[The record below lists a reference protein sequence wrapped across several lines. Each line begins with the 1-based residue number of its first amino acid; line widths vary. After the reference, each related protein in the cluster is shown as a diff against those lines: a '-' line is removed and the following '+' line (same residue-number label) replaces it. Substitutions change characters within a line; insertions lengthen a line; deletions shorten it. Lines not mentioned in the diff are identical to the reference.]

1 MKKAYLILTMAVMLV
16 VAGIAIDGYS
26 NSASA
31 QDNSNERQRP
41 AVDRSVTNIN
51 NGVVIELTSSDPD
64 VVKRIQERK
73 ETRKGGGGDKCDAP
87 KAERTVKN
95 IKDGVRITITSDDPD
110 TVEMIQTRAEEMKR
124 NRKRGRKGGGNGGG
138 NGNGGGRGNGGGGGG
153 GGGNGQ
159 GRNR

>member
-1 MKKAYLILTMAVMLV
+1 MKKAYLVLIMAVMLV
-16 VAGIAIDGYS
+16 VVGVAMDGYS

-31 QDNSNERQRP
+31 QDNSNDRQRP
-41 AVDRSVTNIN
+41 AVDRSVTNID
-51 NGVVIELTSSDPD
+51 NGVIIELTSSDPD

-73 ETRKGGGGDKCDAP
+73 ETRRGGGGNNCDSP

-110 TVEMIQTRAEEMKR
+110 TVSQIQEKAKK
-124 NRKRGRKGGGNGGG
+124 RKRGRKGRGGGKGNGGG
-138 NGNGGGRGNGGGGGG
+138 NGNGGGRGNG
-153 GGGNGQ
+153 Q